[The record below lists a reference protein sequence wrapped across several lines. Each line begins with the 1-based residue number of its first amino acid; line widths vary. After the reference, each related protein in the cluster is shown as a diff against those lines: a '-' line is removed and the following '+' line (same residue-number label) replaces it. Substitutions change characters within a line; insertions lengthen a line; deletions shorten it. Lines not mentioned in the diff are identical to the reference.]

1 MTIQTTTM
9 PRRLGALLLC
19 LALCLGMLPTAAL
32 AVEPKEAAGVF
43 TVNGGTSGTDY
54 TYTPPSEYETNGGA
68 VLTIKSNKE
77 LTISTNSESETTS
90 GCRIVISDNVTA
102 NITLA
107 GVHITPADAG
117 TNDGYSGIYL
127 GKNATLN
134 ITLQNDSSNEINGG
148 TSTTGSP
155 GPGIRVPADSTLT
168 INGKGSLQVQGASRE
183 DAAAVGIGGMGS
195 ASEAGEACGN
205 VIILGGTITVQSGSP
220 TSGIGNSAV
229 DIGGGATN
237 SGNGGDC
244 NTVIILTSVNSDGS
258 LEIGGGAGAG
268 VGGGKGSDG
277 AGIKPTSDG
286 NYTVYG
292 DLELPCDI
300 TIPEGAT
307 VVIPEGASLTVP
319 ENVTLTNNGTILV
332 QGGTF
337 TNNGTVSGNQPT
349 YPSKVTVSFS
359 QDGNSVT
366 SVPYGSTVTIT
377 ATMEKAETATNAL
390 EVDPGMVG
398 FYLGEDIQNG
408 ILMGTDDVEIV
419 DGVYTAAVDV
429 TLDGE
434 KGVTKVG
441 AITITADFGG
451 YAPDGDESGD
461 SLAPNT
467 GSAQL
472 TVVES
477 YSIDY
482 EKETIT
488 IAEGY
493 SLYATE
499 TEGETIF
506 TSTGEDDTTNLTGY
520 IQNTEQKLYLQAPTS
535 GEGEQADRREITIP
549 ARPQAPNTSVSI
561 DYSGEKLSFPPS
573 FTATTLE

>member
-258 LEIGGGAGAG
+258 LEIGGGLVLVLAAAK
-268 VGGGKGSDG
+268 V
-277 AGIKPTSDG
+277 PTVQASSYQRRQLHRLRRPG
-286 NYTVYG
+286 TP
-292 DLELPCDI
+292 LRHH
-300 TIPEGAT
+300 IPEGAT

-349 YPSKVTVSFS
+349 YP
-359 QDGNSVT
+359 
-366 SVPYGSTVTIT
+366 
-377 ATMEKAETATNAL
+377 
-390 EVDPGMVG
+390 
-398 FYLGEDIQNG
+398 
-408 ILMGTDDVEIV
+408 
-419 DGVYTAAVDV
+419 
-429 TLDGE
+429 
-434 KGVTKVG
+434 
-441 AITITADFGG
+441 
-451 YAPDGDESGD
+451 
-461 SLAPNT
+461 
-467 GSAQL
+467 
-472 TVVES
+472 
-477 YSIDY
+477 
-482 EKETIT
+482 
-488 IAEGY
+488 
-493 SLYATE
+493 
-499 TEGETIF
+499 
-506 TSTGEDDTTNLTGY
+506 
-520 IQNTEQKLYLQAPTS
+520 
-535 GEGEQADRREITIP
+535 
-549 ARPQAPNTSVSI
+549 AR
-561 DYSGEKLSFPPS
+561 
-573 FTATTLE
+573 